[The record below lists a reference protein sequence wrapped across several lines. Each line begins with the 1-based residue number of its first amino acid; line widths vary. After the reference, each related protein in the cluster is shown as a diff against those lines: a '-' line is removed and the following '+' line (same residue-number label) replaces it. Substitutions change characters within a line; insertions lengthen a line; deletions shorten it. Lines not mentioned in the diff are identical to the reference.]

1 MLEKIYI
8 GKRLSRTSSV
18 IKHIYTLLVVVIGW
32 AFFYFEDLANLKNFF
47 RAIFFQNGFS
57 TKNKK
62 TVAQNY
68 IAVIIIGIIASL
80 PIASIIKQFAQNIS
94 ASKSGKAVVNLSIV
108 LFVLFSL
115 TVSTASLIGDS
126 YNPFLY
132 FQF

>member
-1 MLEKIYI
+1 M
-8 GKRLSRTSSV
+8 
-18 IKHIYTLLVVVIGW
+18 VIGW

-57 TKNKK
+57 TLTEK

-80 PIASIIKQFAQNIS
+80 PIANIIKRFAQNIS
-94 ASKSGKAVVNLSIV
+94 ASRSGKAVVNLSIV

-132 FQF
+132 FRF

>member
-1 MLEKIYI
+1 MPERSQYFRKFRPNTLVSICNP
-8 GKRLSRTSSV
+8 SRVGNSQFSHSPGLT
-18 IKHIYTLLVVVIGW
+18 
-32 AFFYFEDLANLKNFF
+32 LKNFF

-57 TKNKK
+57 TLTEK

-132 FQF
+132 FRF